1 MAFAD
6 GWVCRACWKPNR
18 QRDTR
23 CYVCKVPRRADA
35 AVVEVERRVRK
46 AAKERPPAEPA
57 PDWLVALPVIV
68 FSGWG
73 WILRKG
79 SILSVVLAF
88 PAMALSPYL
97 GGALLVGALVQY
109 PMGMLYRALANGM
122 RNRSAWAFI
131 VGFVVAGP
139 PSLYG
144 ALLMAAIL
152 SSTAYARLPQSLEG
166 MVMFGIVIVSVEIVA
181 FGAAAVCAVLGLV
194 LSIVRPAIRA
204 VAGTPQ
210 PAP

>member
-18 QRDTR
+18 QRDER
-23 CYVCKVPRRADA
+23 CYVCKVPRRAEA
-35 AVVEVERRVRK
+35 AVVEVERKVRK
-46 AAKERPPAEPA
+46 AARERPPAEPA

-73 WILRKG
+73 WVLRMF
-79 SILSVVLAF
+79 SLLSVVLAF

-97 GGALLVGALVQY
+97 GGALLVGALFQY
-109 PMGMLYRALANGM
+109 PIGMLYRALANGM

-139 PSLYG
+139 PSFY
-144 ALLMAAIL
+144 AAIMMAAIL
-152 SSTAYARLPQSLEG
+152 GSAAWARLPQSLEG
-166 MVMFGIVIVSVEIVA
+166 IATFAILIICVEIVA
-181 FGAAAVCAVLGLV
+181 FGSAAVCALLGLV

-204 VAGTPQ
+204 VAG
-210 PAP
+210 APHPTA